1 MIIVMKQNAPLTAVE
16 NLETELNNRGF
27 KVSRSQGES
36 KVVLGLIGDTF
47 KLDERDFLGNEWVEK
62 VMRVQEPY
70 KRASRSF
77 HPQNSIIDVSGVKV
91 GGKKLVVMAGPCS
104 IETPEQIHTVAQAV
118 KNSGAS
124 LLRGGAFKP
133 RTSPYSF
140 QGLREKGLDMLIEA
154 AKDVQLP
161 VVTEL
166 MSADK
171 IGTFLE
177 KKVDLIQI
185 GARNMQNFDL
195 LRAVGRLNVP
205 VLLKRGLS
213 ATIDEWLMSAEYIMS
228 EGNQNVILCER
239 GIRTFEKA
247 TRNTL
252 DLSAVT
258 VVKRRNHLPVI
269 VDPSHATGH
278 RWMVEDMAMAA
289 IAAGADGI
297 MCEVHNDPEHAWC
310 DGAESITPETFD
322 HLMGRLRQL
331 APIVGREL

>member
-171 IGTFLE
+171 IGTFRE

-258 VVKRRNHLPVI
+258 VVKRRSHLPVI